1 MDNHPYRQGVPIG
14 VRYVKGSGGVRMR
27 HIAEPEHEIAY
38 QELVALIQRL
48 TAQHNLSSV
57 ELLAVAANMLGK
69 IVALQDQRT
78 ITADE
83 AMDIVI
89 ANLQIGNDQAIK
101 NLAIEGCW

>member
-1 MDNHPYRQGVPIG
+1 
-14 VRYVKGSGGVRMR
+14 MR

-101 NLAIEGCW
+101 NLALKVAGSA